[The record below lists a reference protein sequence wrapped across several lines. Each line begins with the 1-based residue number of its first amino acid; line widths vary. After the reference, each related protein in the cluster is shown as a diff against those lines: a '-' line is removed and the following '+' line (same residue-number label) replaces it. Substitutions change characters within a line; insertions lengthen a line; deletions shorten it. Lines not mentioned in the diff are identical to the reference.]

1 MRSISHHLTII
12 FAACLLTALS
22 PALLARQPPPAE
34 GTEPELLAVL
44 RSDAPL
50 FDKAK
55 ACQQLAVV
63 GTKDA
68 VPVLARLLSDETLA
82 HYARF
87 ALEPIPNPTVDEA
100 LRAAMGRLEGKLL
113 VGVINSIGMRRDAAA
128 ADGLGKLL
136 SGNDADVAAAAAAA
150 LGRIGSLETARMLE
164 SALTAKTTAP
174 PAVLGDACL
183 TCAVNLLEAGRRDE
197 ALALYAAV
205 QQADVPK
212 HVKIAA
218 LHGEIAALGPQ
229 GLPRLVE
236 CLRSDDKAPFQ
247 VGLRMARELPGDEVT
262 EALIEE
268 LPKLAARAG
277 DPTGG
282 PADARQA
289 LVIHVLGARGDGT
302 ALAVVLEAARNG
314 SAETRLAAVQ
324 VLGDL
329 GDATAVPVLLAATEA
344 SDEDLALA
352 ARESLT
358 ELSGAEVDAA
368 LAAMLPKSEG
378 PTRSM
383 LIGLVGERGIVSA
396 VPALWKAADDNDREI
411 RLAAIEALGF
421 TVGPD
426 DLPALIGRLID
437 SNAPEVTA
445 ATKEALRKACLRMP
459 DRDACAAQLLKR
471 MPAASTSGKSDL
483 LDLLG
488 ELGGTKALEGV
499 SAAAGDADEAL
510 QDAATRVLGEW
521 MSPDAAPVLLQ
532 LATSGNDKFKV
543 RCLRGYIRIARQLD
557 VPENERMAMCRQALA
572 AASRDEEKKLVLEVL
587 GRYPSSESLS
597 LVVPCLDNAGVKDAA
612 GAAAV
617 AIAEEILDAHP
628 APVAEAMQK
637 AIETTADAELTA
649 RAKRLLRKAKANLP

>member
-1 MRSISHHLTII
+1 MRPINHHLTLI
-12 FAACLLTALS
+12 FAACLFAALS
-22 PALLARQPPPAE
+22 PPLLAQQPPPAE
-34 GTEPELLAVL
+34 GTQSELLAVL
-44 RSDAPL
+44 QSDAPL

-68 VPVLARLLSDETLA
+68 VPVLARLLADETLA

-87 ALEPIPNPTVDEA
+87 ALEPIPDPAVDEA

-136 SGNDADVAAAAAAA
+136 SGSDADVAAAAASA
-150 LGRIGSLETARMLE
+150 LGRIGSLETARTLQA
-164 SALTAKTTAP
+164 ALTSKTTAP

-183 TCAVNLLEAGRRDE
+183 TCAVNLLEAGQRE
-197 ALALYAAV
+197 QALALYGAV

-218 LHGEIAALGPQ
+218 LHGEIGALGPR

-236 CLRSDDKAPFQ
+236 CLRSDDKATFQ
-247 VGLRMARELPGDEVT
+247 VGLRMARELPGDAVT

-268 LPKLAARAG
+268 LPKLAARA
-277 DPTGG
+277 GG

-289 LVIHVLGARGDGT
+289 LVIHVLGARGSGA
-302 ALAVVLEAARNG
+302 ALPVVLEAARNG
-314 SAETRLAAVQ
+314 AAETRLAAVQ
-324 VLGDL
+324 VLADL

-344 SDEDLALA
+344 SDEDLARA

-383 LIGLVGERGIVSA
+383 LIGLVGGRGIVSA
-396 VPALWKAADDNDREI
+396 VPALLKAADDNDQEI

-426 DLPALIGRLID
+426 DLPALIGRLVG
-437 SNAPEVTA
+437 SGTPEVTA

-459 DRDACAAQLLKR
+459 DRDACAAQLLER
-471 MPAASTSGKSDL
+471 MPTASTSGKSDL

-499 SAAAGDADEAL
+499 SAAAGDGDEAV

-521 MSPDAAPVLLQ
+521 MSPDAAPVLLE
-532 LATSGNDKFKV
+532 LATAGNDKFKI

-557 VPENERMAMCRQALA
+557 VPLAERITMCRQALDIA
-572 AASRDEEKKLVLEVL
+572 PRDDEKKLVLDVL
-587 GRYPSSESLS
+587 ALYPSPESLS
-597 LVVPCLDNAGVKDAA
+597 LVVPYLDNAGLKEAA
-612 GAAAV
+612 STAAV
-617 AIAEEILDAHP
+617 AIAEKILDPHP

-637 AIETTADAELTA
+637 TIEATGDADLAA
-649 RAKRLLRKAKANLP
+649 RAKRLLRQAKAKSP